1 MKFLKLIN
9 IRSNYIL
16 LFVALLSLGAFYIVE
31 NNKIMRKNKWYDEKL
46 AAANLCKHAGQTIKD
61 FYLGNVEYIN
71 NMNDPN
77 ETGLI
82 GHEYSSITSER
93 GSFSAKSTSTN
104 PNFAALMVEFLKEL
118 EIKEGDHIAVGL
130 TGSFPAINIAVCS
143 AIKTLKLKPII
154 ICSVASS
161 SWGANDPDFTW
172 LDMAKVLS
180 DSGIFK
186 FNTVAASI
194 GASMDIGRG
203 LSIDGV
209 EMIKASIKRNNTEFI
224 YYNSIKEDISR
235 RMQIYDSCA
244 GKESIKV
251 YINIGGGIASLG
263 STKNGANIPQGINK
277 KIPMEVFKDKRGVI
291 YEMSKRG
298 IPVIQISDIRS
309 LAASYDLPEKPIP
322 LPLPGSGEL
331 YESKK
336 YNMAVVTPITL
347 FLLALIIFI
356 IYQDK
361 KNVRLGKEVLRT
373 EQKEDNDL
381 IL

>member
-1 MKFLKLIN
+1 
-9 IRSNYIL
+9 
-16 LFVALLSLGAFYIVE
+16 
-31 NNKIMRKNKWYDEKL
+31 MRKDKWYDKKL
-46 AAANLCKHAGQTIKD
+46 EATKLCIHAGQTIKD
-61 FYLGNVEYIN
+61 FYFGDVEYID

-82 GHEYSSITSER
+82 GHEYSPITSER

-104 PNFAALMVEFLKEL
+104 PNFAALIVEFLKEL
-118 EIKEGDHIAVGL
+118 DLKEGDHVAVGL

-143 AIKTLKLKPII
+143 AIQTLKLKPII

-194 GASMDIGRG
+194 GASMDKGRG
-203 LSIDGV
+203 LSIEGV
-209 EMIKASIKRNNTEFI
+209 EMIKEAIKRNNVKFI
-224 YYNSIKEDISR
+224 YNDSIKDDISR

-244 GKESIKV
+244 GKEPIKV
-251 YINIGGGIASLG
+251 YINVGGGVASLG
-263 STKNGANIPQGINK
+263 STKNSEFIPQGINK
-277 KIPMEVFKDKRGVI
+277 KISMEVFKEKKGVI

-322 LPLPGSGEL
+322 MPQPGTGKL
-331 YESKK
+331 FESKK

-347 FLLALIIFI
+347 VLLALIIFI

-361 KNVRLGKEVLRT
+361 KNVRQGKEILRT
-373 EQKEDNDL
+373 EQKADNDL

>member
-1 MKFLKLIN
+1 MKLLKLIN

-16 LFVALLSLGAFYIVE
+16 LFVALLCLAGFYIVE
-31 NNKIMRKNKWYDEKL
+31 NNKIMRKDKWYDEKL
-46 AAANLCKHAGQTIKD
+46 EASKLCMHAGQTIKD
-61 FYLGNVEYIN
+61 YFFGDVEYIN

-82 GHEYSSITSER
+82 GPEYSPITSER

-104 PNFAALMVEFLKEL
+104 PNFAALVVGFLKEL
-118 EIKEGDHIAVGL
+118 GLKAGDHIAVGL
-130 TGSFPAINIAVCS
+130 TGSYPALNIAVYS
-143 AIKTLKLKPII
+143 AIQTLKLKPII

-172 LDMAKVLS
+172 LDMAKVLN

-186 FNTVAASI
+186 FNVVAASI

-203 LSIDGV
+203 LSLEGV
-209 EMIKASIKRNNTEFI
+209 EMIKAAINRNNTKLI
-224 YYNSIKEDISR
+224 YCNSLKEDISK
-235 RMQIYDSCA
+235 RMHIYDSCR
-244 GKESIKV
+244 GNEPIKA
-251 YINIGGGIASLG
+251 YINVGSGIASLG
-263 STKNGANIPQGINK
+263 SSTNGDFIPQGLNK
-277 KIPMEVFKDKRGVI
+277 KISVKLFKDKRGVI
-291 YEMSKRG
+291 YEMTKRG
-298 IPVIQISDIRS
+298 IPVIQMSDIRS

-322 LPLPGSGEL
+322 MPLPGSGEL
-331 YESKK
+331 FESKK

-361 KNVRLGKEVLRT
+361 KNVRLGKEILRT
-373 EQKEDNDL
+373 EQKADNDL
-381 IL
+381 IV